1 LLWTLKITYF
11 EWKLIQIENPK
22 NLTAQ
27 RPEKPP
33 EVTVFSSRGE
43 DGDHVRSAFAQT
55 PQNCKFIWQ
64 DVDESAD
71 YFDPKFFGQT
81 KECLGTLLENIGR
94 RLSESII
101 CGEVGASDVAMHQT
115 YHFGSTLW

>member
-1 LLWTLKITYF
+1 M
-11 EWKLIQIENPK
+11 
-22 NLTAQ
+22 
-27 RPEKPP
+27 
-33 EVTVFSSRGE
+33 
-43 DGDHVRSAFAQT
+43 RSAFAQT

-94 RLSESII
+94 RNSENPSFVVRSGPVMLLCTRPI
-101 CGEVGASDVAMHQT
+101 
-115 YHFGSTLW
+115 TLDLPSGNLT